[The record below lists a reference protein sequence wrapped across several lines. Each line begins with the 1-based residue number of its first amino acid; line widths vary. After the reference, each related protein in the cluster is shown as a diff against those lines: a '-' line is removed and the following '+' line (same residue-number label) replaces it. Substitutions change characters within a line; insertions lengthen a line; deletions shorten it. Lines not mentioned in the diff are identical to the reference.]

1 MSKSLSRRRT
11 FFAMLATV
19 FALSFQVIATGVA
32 AAPPLNLVS
41 TPWPPFTNEAGKPRF
56 ALDLVEAA
64 LGRVHVTAHTSIV
77 PAQEFTTSL
86 LDARYSGSAAAW
98 KDAEREK
105 VLIFSQPYLEN
116 RLLLVGQKGS
126 DVSAVSLAAL
136 KGKRI
141 AIVEGYSY
149 GDEIDASGPIFVRMA
164 SEEESLAE
172 LLKGGVDYTLMDE
185 LVVRYIT
192 SRHSTAAQARLRIGK
207 DPIISR
213 PLYLAIR
220 RDIPN
225 AQGII
230 DGFNT
235 QLRAMIAD
243 GTYHKLLHVDW
254 INADVDGD
262 GVTEFVP
269 ASNHVGTIAPT
280 SAYSLTTTAVNTT
293 RFGDSSDEQSIYVDG
308 EVYANWNSVPN
319 RFKDD
324 MPGISSRPSENVP
337 VFKFSW

>member
-1 MSKSLSRRRT
+1 MLMSLFRRRA
-11 FFAMLATV
+11 FVALLATV
-19 FALSFQVIATGVA
+19 FALPVQAMTSGMTQT
-32 AAPPLNLVS
+32 PPLTLVS
-41 TPWPPFTNEAGKPRF
+41 TSWPPFTNAPGKPRF

-64 LGRVHVTAHTSIV
+64 LGRVSITADTSIV
-77 PAQEFTTSL
+77 PAQDFTTSL
-86 LDARYSGSAAAW
+86 LSSQFSGSAAAW

-126 DVSAVSLAAL
+126 DVSARSLAAL
-136 KGKRI
+136 KGKRV

-149 GDEIDASGPIFVRMA
+149 GDAIDTSGPIFVRLA
-164 SEEESLAE
+164 SEEECMTE
-172 LLKGGVDYTLMDE
+172 LLKGAVDYTLMDE

-192 SRHSTAAQARLRIGK
+192 SHHSTEAQARLRIGEE
-207 DPIISR
+207 PIISR
-213 PLYLAIR
+213 PLYLTIR

-254 INADVDGD
+254 IYADVDGD
-262 GVTEFVP
+262 GIAELVP

-280 SAYSLTTTAVNTT
+280 SAYSLNTTAANTT
-293 RFGDSSDEQSIYVDG
+293 KFGDSQDEQSYYVDG

-319 RFKDD
+319 RFKDA
-324 MPGISSRPSENVP
+324 MPGMSSRSQETSPI
-337 VFKFSW
+337 FKFSW

>member
-1 MSKSLSRRRT
+1 MFKCLSRRRA
-11 FFAMLATV
+11 FVALLAAV
-19 FALSFQVIATGVA
+19 FALSIQGFPPGVA
-32 AAPPLNLVS
+32 AEPPLTLVS

-64 LGRVHVTAHTSIV
+64 LGRVHVTAHTRIV

-98 KDAEREK
+98 KDVEREK

-126 DVSAVSLAAL
+126 DVSARSLAAL

-149 GDEIDASGPIFVRMA
+149 GDEIDASGPTFVRMA
-164 SEEESLAE
+164 NEEESMTE
-172 LLKGGVDYTLMDE
+172 LLKGAVDYTLMDE

-192 SRHSTAAQARLRIGK
+192 SHYSTEAQARLRIGEE
-207 DPIISR
+207 PIISR

-225 AQGII
+225 AQAII
-230 DGFNT
+230 DGFNK
-235 QLRAMIAD
+235 QLRTMIAD
-243 GTYHKLLHVDW
+243 GTYHNLLHLDW
-254 INADVDGD
+254 IYADVDGD
-262 GVTEFVP
+262 GIAELVP
-269 ASNHVGTIAPT
+269 ASNHVGTIAPK
-280 SAYSLTTTAVNTT
+280 SAYSLTTTAANTAK
-293 RFGDSSDEQSIYVDG
+293 FGDSRDEQSVYVDG

-324 MPGISSRPSENVP
+324 MPAISNRGSENVP
-337 VFKFSW
+337 IFKFSW